1 MPYETES
8 ESRRSVGPAIAAVVA
23 GVIIGG
29 GVAFAAGAMADD
41 SKLPS
46 AEEIAVNRDNAFMG
60 SVQYGDRDLRGE

>member
-41 SKLPS
+41 SQLPS